1 MAALGSQST
10 LEQFFYR
17 FFMQYFSHLSPLK
30 KLDFMIYGKLQIAA
44 KENVSFLPQ
53 LDGPGLVSSL
63 SNKGKL
69 FAKIF
74 LQSLS
79 VDDSGNS
86 LPAEAG

>member
-1 MAALGSQST
+1 MPALGSQST
-10 LEQFFYR
+10 LEQFFTG
-17 FFMQYFSHLSPLK
+17 FSCNIISHLPRLR
-30 KLDFMIYGKLQIAA
+30 KLDFVINGKLQKAA

-74 LQSLS
+74 L
-79 VDDSGNS
+79 
-86 LPAEAG
+86 